1 MITGVGFDGECF
13 TDTAAALAAWRE
25 SFPIVSDSAVVTLN
39 SSSESGG
46 VVTYSVNRYQFS
58 DQTTATAA
66 SSVALTTCEAGFLT
80 LDDVFSIPSNQ
91 AAVDA
96 WALGFIF
103 PMLIG
108 LLAWGITQVG
118 KMLETH

>member
-1 MITGVGFDGECF
+1 MTTGVGFDGSCF
-13 TDTAAALAAWRE
+13 TDGASALAAWRE
-25 SFPIVSDSAVVTLN
+25 TFPLVSDSAVVSLN

-46 VVTYSVNRYQFS
+46 VVTFNVNRFQYS
-58 DQTTATAA
+58 DGTTSTAG
-66 SSVALTTCEAGFLT
+66 SSVTLTTCDVGALS
-80 LDDVFSIPSNQ
+80 LRDVFEVPSNQ

-108 LLAWGITQVG
+108 LIAWGIAQVG
-118 KMLETH
+118 NQLGRH

>member
-1 MITGVGFDGECF
+1 MSAGVGFDGSCF
-13 TDTAAALAAWRE
+13 TDSAAALAAFRE
-25 SFPIVSDSAVVTLN
+25 SFPIVSDAAVVSLN

-46 VVTYSVNRYQFS
+46 VVTFSVNRFQYS
-58 DQTTATAA
+58 DGTTATAG
-66 SSVALTTCEAGFLT
+66 SSLTLTTCTAGALT
-80 LDDVFSIPSNQ
+80 LDDVFVVPSNQ

-108 LLAWGITQVG
+108 LIAWGITQVG
-118 KMLETH
+118 RMLETH